1 MKNTPKI
8 LIQDDTIFLTLDLKG
23 LDLYE
28 KGKAIRTFI
37 NSDSK
42 IVEDYAD
49 TMIRAIMKRN
59 GINIYGNDKSVL
71 KGAFDSLNA
80 KGKDIE
86 ITDYYKDLDIERCE
100 VIATTKTKMTIL
112 LEDNRYLNLGVVVK
126 EINYVKSNS
135 NVN

>member
-1 MKNTPKI
+1 MKRLPKI

-23 LDLYE
+23 LDLYQR
-28 KGKAIRTFI
+28 GKAIRTFI
-37 NSDSK
+37 NSDTK

-71 KGAFDSLNA
+71 KGAFDRLKA

-86 ITDYYKDLDIERCE
+86 VIDYYKNLDLERCE
-100 VIATTKTKMTIL
+100 VLATTKTQMTIM
-112 LEDNRYLNLGVVVK
+112 LEDNRYLNVDVVVK
-126 EINYVKSNS
+126 EIDI
-135 NVN
+135 